1 MAEQQVFPTKG
12 NLIASKKALQ
22 LAALGYELLD
32 RKRTILIRELMGLV
46 DKAGELRASI
56 EETYVEA
63 YAALQ
68 LANISL
74 GLVTPYAECVPVE
87 KGLEITSRS
96 VMGVELPQIKLEE
109 KPLKVTYGFSQTT
122 SQLDKAFIAFDKV
135 KKKTVLLAEVENSIY
150 RLSAAIKKTQRRANA
165 LQNIIIPRNQAIVKF
180 ISDSLDEKEREE
192 FSRLKVIKASKLKKI
207 REAAKRRSDI

>member
-32 RKRTILIRELMGLV
+32 RKRNILIRELMGLV

-192 FSRLKVIKASKLKKI
+192 FSRLKVIKASKLKKTQ
-207 REAAKRRSDI
+207 EAAKRRSDI

>member
-1 MAEQQVFPTKG
+1 MFPTKG

-192 FSRLKVIKASKLKKI
+192 FSRLKVIKASKLKKT

>member
-22 LAALGYELLD
+22 MAALGYELLD
-32 RKRTILIRELMGLV
+32 RKRNILIRELMGLV

-192 FSRLKVIKASKLKKI
+192 FSRLKVIKASKLKKT